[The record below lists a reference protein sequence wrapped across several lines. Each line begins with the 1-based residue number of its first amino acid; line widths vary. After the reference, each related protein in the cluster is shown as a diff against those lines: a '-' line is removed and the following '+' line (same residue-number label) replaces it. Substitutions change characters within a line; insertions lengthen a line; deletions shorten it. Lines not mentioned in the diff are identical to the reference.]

1 MLITFQFIILT
12 HRTKSLQWV
21 ENHFNNE
28 RITSIFPK
36 ASEFNNLS
44 VFNLK
49 IDRILSIFLQSKIY
63 IIMFRE
69 RNRRVVVREN
79 LTQTTP
85 ILKKK

>member
-1 MLITFQFIILT
+1 MIN
-12 HRTKSLQWV
+12 V
-21 ENHFNNE
+21 NNFSVYNFDSYNE
-28 RITSIFPK
+28 ITSIFPK